1 MDFSFWT
8 DGRALFWM
16 MMISGAYAF
25 YLHMTEDI
33 EEEEK
38 E

>member
-8 DGRALFWM
+8 DGRALLWM
-16 MMISGAYAF
+16 VIISGAYAF
-25 YLHMTEDI
+25 YLHMTEGD
-33 EEEEK
+33 EK